1 MSIILA
7 CARESRSLDRPA
19 TKAWRAR
26 ALTARALS
34 TPSVIS
40 VRPRMREGIHQSRC
54 SKADLKAASDGS
66 QCISGSISVFV
77 SPPVAER
84 RHGDKR
90 SRCFDA
96 RNVGCQLGDLR
107 REFDDSKATIK
118 GFRVETEEEG
128 KERAKRL
135 ARKRPTV
142 LDVEELDVVRFVSR
156 AAETEVRL
164 YLESA
169 VNCIPDL
176 DAMFEAEV
184 PTLVIASYLSS
195 GDGLNRLR
203 TAVKGGEGFRRNA
216 ERKTRFV
223 AALIHYWMERGKIRK
238 SAEWEVAEAIGRFL
252 KEPTPVPGFDVAWF
266 ASLIVRETEKETR
279 LKGTYTK
286 NLDKDR
292 LRELAIRPRNDL
304 PPLELF
310 LPKA

>member
-1 MSIILA
+1 M
-7 CARESRSLDRPA
+7 
-19 TKAWRAR
+19 
-26 ALTARALS
+26 
-34 TPSVIS
+34 
-40 VRPRMREGIHQSRC
+40 
-54 SKADLKAASDGS
+54 
-66 QCISGSISVFV
+66 
-77 SPPVAER
+77 
-84 RHGDKR
+84 
-90 SRCFDA
+90 
-96 RNVGCQLGDLR
+96 N
-107 REFDDSKATIK
+107 SKATIK

-169 VNCIPDL
+169 VNCIPDR

-184 PTLVIASYLSS
+184 PTLQFLELWGVFQLNYGIVIASYLSS

-223 AALIHYWMERGKIRK
+223 AALIYYWMERGKIRK

-266 ASLIVRETEKETR
+266 ASSHCAGNGE
-279 LKGTYTK
+279 G
-286 NLDKDR
+286 DK
-292 LRELAIRPRNDL
+292 A
-304 PPLELF
+304 
-310 LPKA
+310 

>member
-1 MSIILA
+1 M
-7 CARESRSLDRPA
+7 
-19 TKAWRAR
+19 
-26 ALTARALS
+26 
-34 TPSVIS
+34 
-40 VRPRMREGIHQSRC
+40 
-54 SKADLKAASDGS
+54 
-66 QCISGSISVFV
+66 
-77 SPPVAER
+77 
-84 RHGDKR
+84 
-90 SRCFDA
+90 
-96 RNVGCQLGDLR
+96 
-107 REFDDSKATIK
+107 
-118 GFRVETEEEG
+118 
-128 KERAKRL
+128 
-135 ARKRPTV
+135 
-142 LDVEELDVVRFVSR
+142 RFVSR

-252 KEPTPVPGFDVAWF
+252 KEADARTRIRCR
-266 ASLIVRETEKETR
+266 LVREFSLCGKR
-279 LKGTYTK
+279 RRRQGFKGTYTK

-292 LRELAIRPRNDL
+292 LRELAIR
-304 PPLELF
+304 
-310 LPKA
+310 